1 MRTNCVIYTEK
12 GKWYIKLFNSAFSI
26 KLTEKQIKYLQE
38 IISKGV

>member
-1 MRTNCVIYTEK
+1 MRTNCIIYTEK

-26 KLTEKQIKYLQE
+26 KLTDKQIKYLQE